1 MIASRLRA
9 GARSR
14 SGARITG
21 LMPAVMLG
29 MAVGLA
35 ALMTGT
41 PARAEVQVAR
51 ILSDDPPD
59 TLAEFG
65 FFTDVQARN
74 PAARV
79 IPYSLNTPLFSD
91 YALKTRYVFVPNGAQ
106 GKLTGDGLI
115 DLPIGSALIKTFAYP
130 ADLRAPDKNLRVIE
144 TRVLLH
150 RANGWVALPYV
161 WNADQTQARL
171 KKAGSR
177 QDISWIHTDGKPRQ
191 VSYAIPNTNQCKT
204 CHSVDGALSPIGP
217 KARNLNG
224 PLNGDA
230 QAPNQLIQWRQAGLI
245 QPDASLDHITA
256 LARYDDPATGSVEA
270 RARAYLDVN
279 CAHCHNPRGQANN
292 SGLFLNYEE
301 PDRVAQGIE
310 KRPVAAG
317 PASGGF
323 FFDIKPGD
331 PDHSI
336 LLHRLASTDPV
347 VAMPQL
353 GRNMAHDEGVELVR
367 AYIAGLEAGK

>member
-1 MIASRLRA
+1 MNWRKFLPAILASL
-9 GARSR
+9 GACAMAMA
-14 SGARITG
+14 SG
-21 LMPAVMLG
+21 MV
-29 MAVGLA
+29 
-35 ALMTGT
+35 
-41 PARAEVQVAR
+41 RAEVHVAR
-51 ILSDDPPD
+51 ILSDDPPE
-59 TLAEFG
+59 TLQEFG
-65 FFTDVQARN
+65 FFKDA
-74 PAARV
+74 AAREPSARV
-79 IPYSLNTPLFSD
+79 LPYTLNTPLFSD
-91 YALKTRYVFVPNGAQ
+91 YALKSRFVFVPENAQ
-106 GKLTGDGLI
+106 GKVTGDGLV

-177 QDISWIHTDGKPRQ
+177 QDVSWIHTDGTQRQ
-191 VSYAIPNTNQCKT
+191 ISYAIPNINQCKT

-217 KARNLNG
+217 KARNLSG
-224 PLNGDA
+224 PLNGDPHG
-230 QAPNQLIQWRQAGLI
+230 PNQLLTWKQAGFI
-245 QPDASLDHITA
+245 QPEAELEKSTV
-256 LARYDDPATGSVEA
+256 LARYDDPNSGSVEA

-279 CAHCHNPRGQANN
+279 CAHCHSPRGQANN

-301 PDRVAQGIE
+301 PDRVARGIE

-336 LLHRLASTDPV
+336 LLHRLASIDPV
-347 VAMPQL
+347 IAMPQL
-353 GRNMAHDEGVELVR
+353 GRSVAHDEGVDLVR
-367 AYIAGLEAGK
+367 AYIAGLEAGKP